1 MNKRRILINAGA
13 FVIFYSM
20 LLLYIFLV
28 IPTIGRNLEVDYYS
42 NRIGTFCYTFFPP
55 LILSAIIIGRL
66 VIVRKISADKNRT
79 VLIADIVELIL
90 SILVL
95 AVTVLYG
102 YGMNGFV
109 YMVFYSVSCIGTL
122 VSDLI

>member
-1 MNKRRILINAGA
+1 MCWL
-13 FVIFYSM
+13 S
-20 LLLYIFLV
+20 
-28 IPTIGRNLEVDYYS
+28 GRKHCPVADYVLWL
-42 NRIGTFCYTFFPP
+42 RT
-55 LILSAIIIGRL
+55 LILSAIIIGRS